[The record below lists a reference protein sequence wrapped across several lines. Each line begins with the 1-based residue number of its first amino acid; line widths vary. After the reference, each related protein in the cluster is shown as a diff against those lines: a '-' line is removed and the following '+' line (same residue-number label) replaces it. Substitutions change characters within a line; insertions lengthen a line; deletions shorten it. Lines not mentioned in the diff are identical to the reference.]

1 MFDDDSYGATP
12 AYMASPETPASEVE
26 YTPPQTSQKH
36 GMSREAVTEA
46 GVVVRQFSDGTLL
59 VLDDP
64 SGKIED
70 GTLLTEAT
78 DPRWIRA
85 TMDIGTWQAF
95 MGGEAPQ
102 KRTPSGP
109 PGSSS
114 TPRGADATPSV
125 VPPEPA
131 AAKTEFPKWGW
142 FLVGVGAALLIN
154 KASERYGS

>member
-1 MFDDDSYGATP
+1 MFDDSYGGTP
-12 AYMASPETPASEVE
+12 AYMASPEGVMDEVE

-70 GTLLTEAT
+70 GTLLSDAK

-85 TMDIGTWQAF
+85 TMDIGTWQSF
-95 MGGEAPQ
+95 MGGGGPP
-102 KRTPSGP
+102 KRTPKGP
-109 PGSSS
+109 PGSSD
-114 TPRGADATPSV
+114 TAPRGADATPSV

-131 AAKTEFPKWGW
+131 ATKTDFSKVGW
-142 FLVGVGAALLIN
+142 FLAGVAAAALVN
-154 KASERYGS
+154 EFTKRSS

>member
-1 MFDDDSYGATP
+1 MFDDSYGGTP
-12 AYMASPETPASEVE
+12 AYMASPETVDEVE

-46 GVVVRQFSDGTLL
+46 GVVVRQFSDGTIL

-70 GTLLTEAT
+70 GTLLTDAK

-85 TMDIGTWQAF
+85 TMDIGTWQSVMA
-95 MGGEAPQ
+95 GDAPP

-109 PGSSS
+109 PGT
-114 TPRGADATPSV
+114 TPRGADAEPSI
-125 VPPEPA
+125 VPAEPA
-131 AAKTEFPKWGW
+131 PAKKTEFPLWGW
-142 FLVGVGAALLIN
+142 FIAGAVLVAI
-154 KASERYGS
+154 ASKVKEQSS

>member
-1 MFDDDSYGATP
+1 MYDDSYGATP
-12 AYMASPETPASEVE
+12 AYMASPETVDEVE

-46 GVVVRQFSDGTLL
+46 GVVVRQFSDGTIL

-70 GTLLTEAT
+70 GTLLTDAQ

-85 TMDIGTWQAF
+85 TMDIGTWSAY
-95 MGGEAPQ
+95 MNGATTS
-102 KRTPSGP
+102 KRTPDGP

-114 TPRGADATPSV
+114 QPRGADATPSV

-131 AAKTEFPKWGW
+131 TAKKTEFPLWGW
-142 FLVGVGAALLIN
+142 FIAGAVLVAI
-154 KASERYGS
+154 ASKVKEQSS